1 MTTSSGSQVG
11 PDRIRIDLDA
21 DWEVAYWTRKL
32 GITLE
37 QLAQAI
43 AQVGDKAH
51 DIVVHFRQ
59 QELAAQQA
67 QPQAQQQQQQ
77 QVQGMRQA
85 QTQPSPRRRR
95 MAEMAD

>member
-11 PDRIRIDLDA
+11 PDRIRIDLEA

-32 GITLE
+32 SITRE

-59 QELAAQQA
+59 QELAAQ
-67 QPQAQQQQQQ
+67 PTQAQQQQQQ
-77 QVQGMRQA
+77 QVQQMQQA
-85 QTQPSPRRRR
+85 QIQPRRPRR
-95 MAEMAD
+95 HLFEMAD